1 MLSQPF
7 SVLDNLAAI
16 ESPPTF
22 YNWSPSNDPQDSLF
36 VEPLAFAA
44 F

>member
-7 SVLDNLAAI
+7 SVLDKLAAI
-16 ESPPTF
+16 ERPPTF
-22 YNWSPSNDPQDSLF
+22 YNWIPSNDPQDSLF